1 MIDKGL
7 MISSLSALG
16 EEFRKASV
24 PDLATG
30 TPLGRAIELGYMQN
44 PWFLPQFT
52 RFSFAAWAEALTED
66 KIRKWLEMY
75 DAGHKKHKDP
85 VVVGLIMAGNI
96 PMVGLHD
103 LLCILAS
110 GNKALVKYS
119 SSDNQLIPALTE
131 LLITLVP
138 EFEGRIITA
147 DGPLK
152 NFDAIIATGSNNSS
166 RYFEYY
172 FSKYPSI
179 IRKNRNGVAV
189 LTGNE
194 TGEELRGLADDIFIY
209 GGLGCRNVS
218 KIYFPGNYPKESLF
232 DSFSAYDFLQDNHK
246 YMNNYDY
253 QKSLLLINRVPH
265 LDNGFLLLKEDNA
278 LMTPVSVL
286 NYETYANIE
295 SLKDHL
301 ILMQDQ
307 IQCTVTNNSLFEN
320 AVPFGRS
327 QFPQLWD
334 YADGVDTMAFLMNL

>member
-1 MIDKGL
+1 MIHNSQ
-7 MISSLSALG
+7 MISCLSALG

-24 PDLATG
+24 PDLALDS
-30 TPLGRAIELGYMQN
+30 PLARAAELGYMQN

-52 RFSFAAWAEALTED
+52 RFSFAAWAEALRED
-66 KIRKWLEMY
+66 KVRKWLGMY
-75 DAGHKKHKDP
+75 DYGKKRSKGP
-85 VVVGLIMAGNI
+85 ATVGLIMAGNI

-110 GNKALVKYS
+110 GNNALVKYS
-119 SSDNQLIPALTE
+119 ASDNQLIPAVTDLLASLNPE
-131 LLITLVP
+131 L
-138 EFEGRIITA
+138 EGRVSIS

-189 LTGNE
+189 VTGNE
-194 TGEELRGLADDIFIY
+194 TGEEIRKLADDIFMY
-209 GGLGCRNVS
+209 SGLGCRNVS
-218 KIYFPGNYPKESLF
+218 KIYLPESFTKESLF
-232 DSFSAYDFLQDNHK
+232 EFFSGYGFLQNNHK

-278 LMTPVSVL
+278 LITPVSVL
-286 NYETYANIE
+286 NAETYMNIE
-295 SLKDHL
+295 MLRNQL
-301 ILMQDQ
+301 ILQQDQ
-307 IQCTVTNNSLFEN
+307 IQCTVTNNPLFEN

-327 QFPQLWD
+327 QFPELWD
-334 YADGVDTMAFLMNL
+334 YADGVDTMSFLVNL